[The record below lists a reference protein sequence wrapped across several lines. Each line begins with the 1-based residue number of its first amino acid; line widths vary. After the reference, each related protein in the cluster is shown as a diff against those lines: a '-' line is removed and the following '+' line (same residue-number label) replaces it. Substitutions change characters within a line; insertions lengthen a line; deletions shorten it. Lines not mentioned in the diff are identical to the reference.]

1 MTIMLYASIFLV
13 VVGIVLI
20 VYSFVTKAA
29 SSTKGVA
36 QEAIIQPV
44 SPRFDGDA
52 PSPDTNTKV
61 ERKADAGSSSQ
72 KKQTIAG
79 VDKIADG
86 AVHDEKPVA
95 PTRVERVE
103 QKAETAA
110 RKKEQSPSQEAHE
123 GRDTAVLYVDASGV
137 VDYEGGQ
144 SVIDPSFKKYAKLK
158 RVGSGHVSVVND
170 GIHFQLRK
178 KLYRFEFYLVDKMVQ
193 GENYL
198 ALFLKNSS
206 EARLFIFKRGSGIE
220 KRLAREYA
228 AYRKTK
234 L

>member
-1 MTIMLYASIFLV
+1 
-13 VVGIVLI
+13 
-20 VYSFVTKAA
+20 
-29 SSTKGVA
+29 
-36 QEAIIQPV
+36 
-44 SPRFDGDA
+44 
-52 PSPDTNTKV
+52 
-61 ERKADAGSSSQ
+61 
-72 KKQTIAG
+72 
-79 VDKIADG
+79 
-86 AVHDEKPVA
+86 
-95 PTRVERVE
+95 
-103 QKAETAA
+103 
-110 RKKEQSPSQEAHE
+110 
-123 GRDTAVLYVDASGV
+123 
-137 VDYEGGQ
+137 
-144 SVIDPSFKKYAKLK
+144 LK

-198 ALFLKNSS
+198 ALFLKGSS